1 MKVSVTAQAFDR
13 ENGSPIGFPRTEKI
27 NTKTNR
33 LFAGAKTHLD
43 VIRIFEAFWNDM
55 NSTSK
60 EVVKISYVTI
70 EI

>member
-1 MKVSVTAQAFDR
+1 MKVSITAQAFDR
-13 ENGSPIGFPRTEKI
+13 KNGGPIGFPRTEKI

-43 VIRIFEAFWNDM
+43 VVRMFETFWNDM
-55 NSTSK
+55 NSISK
-60 EVVKISYVTI
+60 EVVKVSHVTI